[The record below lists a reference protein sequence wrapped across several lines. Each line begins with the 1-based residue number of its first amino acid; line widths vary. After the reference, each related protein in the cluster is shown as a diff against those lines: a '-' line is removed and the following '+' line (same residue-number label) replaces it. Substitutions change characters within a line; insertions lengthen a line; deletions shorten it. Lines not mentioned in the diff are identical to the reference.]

1 MLNRILKTGFL
12 IIATLVAGGFATIT
26 QATSDTLGEWNL
38 ITPSLPYFP
47 VHANLLPNG
56 KVMIWPGDSGIS
68 GDDPRTWD
76 PSDNSL
82 TNLAKPGY
90 DLFCVGHV
98 SLADG
103 SLFLAGGHISNFVGL
118 PNASKY
124 DYLTDT
130 WTMLPNMNAGRW
142 YPTTT
147 VLANGD
153 VLTISGDIDTTI
165 GVNTLPQVFEVAT
178 GTWRNLTGAQIQLD
192 DYPRMF
198 LAPNGKIFYA
208 GSSPT
213 TRYLNTSGTGSW
225 SFVATRSGG
234 YRDYGSAV
242 MYAPGKILVMGGDQ
256 GPPKSSAEVIDLN
269 QSSPS
274 WRNVDP
280 MQFPRRQINATLL
293 PDGKVLVTGG
303 TSSIGFN
310 DPAGHVDAAELWD
323 PVTEQWTTLASS
335 TGIPRIY
342 HSTALLLPDGRI
354 FSTGGNNQ
362 PEIEIYSPPYLF
374 KGGARPT
381 IISAP
386 SSVAYGTSFFINTP
400 DAASIA
406 KVTVLRIGSVTHAFN
421 MGQVINEL
429 NFSVTTDGLDISA
442 PNSPNIA
449 SPGYYMLF
457 ILNGDGV
464 PSVAKF
470 IKIDAG
476 VLPTVSLTSPEN
488 NATVA
493 GASVNITAQA
503 SDSVGVAG
511 VQFKLDGV
519 NIGVEDTAPPF
530 SIAWDS
536 TAVADGQ
543 HTLTAVARDTDGN
556 LTTSSSV
563 DITVN
568 NSILLPDL
576 VVTQLSYANGIFTST
591 VKNQGT
597 AATPAGVS
605 VGVGYFVNNVW
616 RTWGGVWGPLAAGAS
631 VTIGTKGDPYF
642 IPNGTFTATANVDD
656 GKKIA
661 ELDNDNNQLSQEVAG
676 GITDIT
682 PPTVSITAP
691 ANGVTVSGTSVTL
704 SADATDNVGVA
715 GVQFSVTGSY
725 PLSEDVTEPYS
736 IVWDST
742 AVTNGPHTIEAVARD
757 AAGNTS
763 KSSITVTVSNGVSTP
778 LPDVVVTQLSYADGI
793 FTSTVQNQGTEATPA
808 GVTVGVGY
816 FVDGVWR
823 TWGSVAG
830 PLAAGASVTIGTKG
844 GAYVIPNGVHTI
856 KAFVDDVN
864 RFVELNETN
873 NEFSQSITINNTQP
887 IVSISA
893 PISGVTVAGTSV
905 TVSANASDDV
915 GVVGVQFKLNGNNL
929 GAEDTTAPYSIPWDS
944 TTATDGQHTITAVA
958 RDADGNMTTSANI
971 NVTVNNTN
979 PSLLPDVVVT
989 QLSYAD
995 GIFTST
1001 VQNQGGAATPTGV
1014 SVGVGYLVDGQFKTW
1029 GSVAGPLAAG
1039 ASVTIGTKGGAYV
1052 IPNGAHTI
1060 TAHVDDV
1067 NRFVESNETN
1077 NNLTQAININDNKPS
1092 VSLTAPISGIT
1103 VAGASVTVSANASD
1117 DVGVVG
1123 VQFKLNGNN
1132 LGAEDTTAPY
1142 SIPWDS
1148 TTATDGQH
1156 TITAVARDADGNTTI
1171 SASINVTVNNTNPS
1185 LLPDVVVTQLTYE
1198 NGIFTSTVQNQGGAA
1213 TPAGVTV
1220 GVAYSVDGQ
1229 TKTWGSIW
1237 GPLAAG
1243 ATATIGTKGGAYII
1257 PNGSHSIAAHVD
1269 DVNRFVEANETNN
1282 IFTRTIEIP

>member
-1 MLNRILKTGFL
+1 MFRSVLVAIFFAFITL
-12 IIATLVAGGFATIT
+12 IAGGIATTA
-26 QATSDTLGEWNL
+26 QATSDTLGEWHL

-56 KVMIWPGDSGIS
+56 KVMIWPGDNGIS
-68 GDDPRTWD
+68 GDDPRAWD
-76 PSDNSL
+76 SVDNSL
-82 TNLAKPGY
+82 TSLAKPGY

-118 PNASKY
+118 PNATKY
-124 DYLTDT
+124 NYLTDT
-130 WTMLPNMNAGRW
+130 WTVLPNMNAGRW

-165 GVNTLPQVFEVAT
+165 GVNTLPQVFEVTT

-198 LAPNGKIFYA
+198 LVPNGKVFYA

-213 TRYLNTSGTGSW
+213 TRYLNTSGTGLW
-225 SFVATRSGG
+225 SFVATRAGG

-256 GPPKSSAEVIDLN
+256 APPKSSAEVIDLN

-280 MQFPRRQINATLL
+280 MQFPRRHVNATLL

-303 TSSIGFN
+303 TSASGFN

-323 PVTEQWTTLASS
+323 PITEQWTTLASS

-354 FSTGGNNQ
+354 FSAGGNNH

-374 KGGARPT
+374 KGVRPT
-381 IISAP
+381 ITSAP
-386 SSVAYGTSFFINTP
+386 SGVAYGTSFSINTP
-400 DAASIA
+400 DAASIT

-429 NFSVTTDGLDISA
+429 NFSVTTDGLNITA
-442 PNSPNIA
+442 PSSPNIA
-449 SPGYYMLF
+449 PPGYYMLF
-457 ILNGDGV
+457 ILNGNGV
-464 PSVAKF
+464 PSIAKF
-470 IKIDAG
+470 IKIDTGA
-476 VLPTVSLTSPEN
+476 LPIVSLASPEN

-493 GASVNITAQA
+493 GTSVNIIAQA
-503 SDSVGVAG
+503 SDNIGVAG
-511 VQFKLDGV
+511 VQFKLNGV
-519 NIGVEDTAPPF
+519 NIGVEDTTSPF
-530 SIAWDS
+530 SIVWDS
-536 TAVADGQ
+536 TTMADGQ
-543 HTLTAVARDTDGN
+543 HILTAVARDTDGN

-563 DITVN
+563 NITIN
-568 NSILLPDL
+568 NSTLLSDL
-576 VVTQLSYANGIFTST
+576 VVTQLSYVNGIFTST

-597 AATPAGVS
+597 AATPAGVTI
-605 VGVGYFVNNVW
+605 GVGYSVNNVW

-642 IPNGTFTATANVDD
+642 IPNGTFTATAYVDD

-661 ELDNDNNQLSQEVAG
+661 ELNDSNNQLSQGVTG
-676 GITDIT
+676 GITDAT
-682 PPTVSITAP
+682 PPTISITAP
-691 ANGVTVSGTSVTL
+691 ADGVTVSGTSVTL
-704 SADATDNVGVA
+704 SADAVDNVGVA
-715 GVQFSVTGSY
+715 GVQFSVTGGY
-725 PLSEDVTEPYS
+725 PFGEDATAPYS
-736 IVWDST
+736 IDWDST

-757 AAGNTS
+757 NAGNTS
-763 KSSITVTVSNGVSTP
+763 KSSIVVTVSNGTSTP

-808 GVTVGVGY
+808 GV
-816 FVDGVWR
+816 
-823 TWGSVAG
+823 
-830 PLAAGASVTIGTKG
+830 
-844 GAYVIPNGVHTI
+844 
-856 KAFVDDVN
+856 
-864 RFVELNETN
+864 
-873 NEFSQSITINNTQP
+873 
-887 IVSISA
+887 
-893 PISGVTVAGTSV
+893 
-905 TVSANASDDV
+905 
-915 GVVGVQFKLNGNNL
+915 
-929 GAEDTTAPYSIPWDS
+929 
-944 TTATDGQHTITAVA
+944 
-958 RDADGNMTTSANI
+958 
-971 NVTVNNTN
+971 
-979 PSLLPDVVVT
+979 
-989 QLSYAD
+989 
-995 GIFTST
+995 
-1001 VQNQGGAATPTGV
+1001 
-1014 SVGVGYLVDGQFKTW
+1014 SVGVGYLVDGEFKTW

-1052 IPNGAHTI
+1052 IPNGAHAI

-1067 NRFVESNETN
+1067 NRFAESNETN
-1077 NNLTQAININDNKPS
+1077 NKFSQSITVNNTQPI
-1092 VSLTAPISGIT
+1092 VSLSAPISGVT
-1103 VAGASVTVSANASD
+1103 VAGTSVTVSANASD
-1117 DVGVVG
+1117 DVGVAG
-1123 VQFKLNGNN
+1123 VQFKLDGNN

-1148 TTATDGQH
+1148 TSVTDGQH
-1156 TITAVARDADGNTTI
+1156 TITAIARDTDGNTAT

-1185 LLPDVVVTQLTYE
+1185 LLPDVVVTQLSYAD
-1198 NGIFTSTVQNQGGAA
+1198 GIFTSTVKNQGGTA

-1220 GVAYSVDGQ
+1220 GVAYSVDGKN
-1229 TKTWGSIW
+1229 KTWGSIW

-1243 ATATIGTKGGAYII
+1243 ATATIGTKGDAYII
-1257 PNGSHSIAAHVD
+1257 PNGSHSIAAQVD
-1269 DVNRFVEANETNN
+1269 DMNRFVESNETNN
-1282 IFTRTIEIP
+1282 KFTRAIEVP